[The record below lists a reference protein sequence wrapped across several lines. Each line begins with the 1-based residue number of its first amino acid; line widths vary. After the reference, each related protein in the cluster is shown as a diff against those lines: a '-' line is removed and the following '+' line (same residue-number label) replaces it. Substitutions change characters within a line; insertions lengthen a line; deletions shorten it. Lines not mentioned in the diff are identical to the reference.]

1 MKKETKPAA
10 EDQLL
15 ILLKEVLPKATH
27 DPKLAGKIYE
37 AIERQLKTKARAAA
51 FDKFCRKVA
60 LTDLDP
66 KSVSEVKDQLTS
78 AFADGDVTLKPD
90 RKAKTL
96 AVEVALTDGARFSG
110 EIAVNPG
117 AAAEVEAPEEIL
129 KFVPFPV
136 GLPADPELAWLLGKR
151 ENLTSPEAAIALAK
165 VEEDFWASKAGQKLI
180 RDRVERS
187 FPEFMARV
195 PAGLLGA
202 AGLKRHYKDPEPVH
216 VLRPAPGTVPG
227 RPSGSRPA

>member
-1 MKKETKPAA
+1 MKKDKNPAA

-15 ILLKEVLPKATH
+15 VLLKEVLPQATH

-51 FDKFCRKVA
+51 FEKFCRKVT

-66 KSVSEVKDQLTS
+66 KSVGEVKDQLTS

-110 EIAVNPG
+110 EIAVNPNAA
-117 AAAEVEAPEEIL
+117 AAAEDPEETL

-136 GLPADPELAWLLGKR
+136 CLPADPELVWLLAKR
-151 ENLTSPEAAIALAK
+151 ENLTSPEAAMALGK

-187 FPEFMARV
+187 FPEFMIRV
-195 PAGLLGA
+195 PAGMLSA
-202 AGLKRHYKDPEPVH
+202 AGLKRHYKDPEPIQA
-216 VLRPAPGTVPG
+216 LRQAPEAPLGKPARRPA
-227 RPSGSRPA
+227 

>member
-1 MKKETKPAA
+1 MKKAKTAPA

-15 ILLKEVLPKATH
+15 VLLKEVLPQATH

-37 AIERQLKTKARAAA
+37 AIARQLKTKARAAA
-51 FDKFCRKVA
+51 FEKFCRKVA

-66 KSVSEVKDQLTS
+66 KSVGEVKEQLSS

-90 RKAKTL
+90 RKAKCL

-110 EIAVNPG
+110 EIAVNPQ
-117 AAAEVEAPEEIL
+117 AVATAEDPEETL

-136 GLPADPELAWLLGKR
+136 AMPTDPELVWLLGKR
-151 ENLTSPEAAIALAK
+151 ENLTSPEAAISLGK

-180 RDRVERS
+180 RDRVERT
-187 FPEFMARV
+187 FPEFLARV
-195 PAGLLGA
+195 PAGLLSA
-202 AGLKRHYKDPEPVH
+202 AGLKRHYKEPEPVQ
-216 VLRPAPGTVPG
+216 VLRPAPELA
-227 RPSGSRPA
+227 PSKSARSQAA